1 MDTQWEI
8 LMSNNSRMSRFD
20 QLKCRIAIANSIQ
33 PLSFVLLLLTAS
45 FAMVFNRSNLF
56 VCS

>member
-20 QLKCRIAIANSIQ
+20 QLKCRIAFASSIK
-33 PLSFVLLLLTAS
+33 PVNFILLLLTS
-45 FAMVFNRSNLF
+45 SLTVLINR
-56 VCS
+56 

>member
-20 QLKCRIAIANSIQ
+20 QLKCRIALANSIK
-33 PLSFVLLLLTAS
+33 PLNLILLLLTVS
-45 FAMVFNRSNLF
+45 FAMLINR
-56 VCS
+56 